1 MELDF
6 GLHLKVFVCLK
17 GITIRGVQASIFRL
31 KSIDPDCNRHRGS
44 LLTNLRH
51 IFLIFSVDYL
61 LDNTPRT
68 TRVNLQGVI
77 GVRRRERQT
86 VVAAALATLGA
97 YSLVVLLGRIDL
109 RDSLVL
115 VELHD
120 LVLVSEHACELRLVL
135 HLLSVCLIEWAAYNM
150 LIESSVNL
158 LL

>member
-1 MELDF
+1 MI
-6 GLHLKVFVCLK
+6 
-17 GITIRGVQASIFRL
+17 GIR
-31 KSIDPDCNRHRGS
+31 C
-44 LLTNLRH
+44 
-51 IFLIFSVDYL
+51 
-61 LDNTPRT
+61 
-68 TRVNLQGVI
+68 
-77 GVRRRERQT
+77 RERQT

-135 HLLSVCLIEWAAYNM
+135 HLLSVGLVEWAAYNM
-150 LIESSVNL
+150 LLESSVNL